1 MTPNY
6 LSKGITGAGLEP
18 TYDAGNEPTEL
29 PLLYPVI
36 IINLVI
42 NTKYYLQNILD
53 LRLAINIPSNIQ
65 SPIWIS
71 LNLVPVRT
79 KLLTQALPPRWE
91 WIDYHQLSRI
101 IQRSIFIYLYISVIV
116 YFKNKSVRLTLLVQP
131 TGLIHRFLCFTTKG
145 LVLEFPYLTP
155 LAFRTKGIRV
165 QHLREA
171 LYYVPDQK
179 PTF

>member
-6 LSKGITGAGLEP
+6 LSKEITGAGLEP

-65 SPIWIS
+65 SPI
-71 LNLVPVRT
+71 
-79 KLLTQALPPRWE
+79 
-91 WIDYHQLSRI
+91 
-101 IQRSIFIYLYISVIV
+101 
-116 YFKNKSVRLTLLVQP
+116 
-131 TGLIHRFLCFTTKG
+131 
-145 LVLEFPYLTP
+145 
-155 LAFRTKGIRV
+155 
-165 QHLREA
+165 
-171 LYYVPDQK
+171 
-179 PTF
+179 